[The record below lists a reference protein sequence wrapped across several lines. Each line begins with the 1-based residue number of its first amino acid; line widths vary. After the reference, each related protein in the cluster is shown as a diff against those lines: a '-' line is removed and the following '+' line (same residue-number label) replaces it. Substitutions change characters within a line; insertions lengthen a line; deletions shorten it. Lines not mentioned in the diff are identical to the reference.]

1 MTTPAPGSDPAPTPN
16 GSAPGSAGGYSPE
29 IPHESPDDSLAPRT
43 RLASSVGRMF
53 DLSGPLTLPLRGLA
67 SAAVSLRHRN
77 YRLFWAGSFVSN
89 IGSWMHTTAR
99 SWLVYELSGHSK
111 LWVGLDAFALGAPAL
126 LTPMSGVL
134 ADRLDRRWLL
144 GVANLLASVIAL
156 ALALLYWSGNI
167 QVWQIILSSLFMG
180 LINVA
185 IFPANQSLIPELV
198 GRHELTNAVALNSL
212 QFNSSRVIGPALG
225 GMVLLT
231 LGAGWNFT
239 FNAVSFLAVVAAL
252 AVMNLT
258 PAPSP
263 STHEPPLRSL
273 RQGMSYIRRRPDILV
288 MLALVMLTGVLGSP
302 TLTLLPALSREVF
315 AGAEKEYSYFL
326 SAFGAGAVVGAILLA
341 ARSRRGPTPWRIYL
355 TLPCLGAVE
364 ALLSVAGRL
373 PVALLL
379 IAAAGSMWVGTMAR
393 VNTAILSSTPRHLR
407 GRVSGFFVM
416 CFLVGLP
423 LGSLGFGALADRIG
437 TQPVFVLCGL
447 LLALGST
454 VIYFFARRA
463 GVRYQAHAADES
475 LPASSPL
482 VPDEPA

>member
-1 MTTPAPGSDPAPTPN
+1 MSTDAPDPGSTDDSPES
-16 GSAPGSAGGYSPE
+16 SAPPASPLD
-29 IPHESPDDSLAPRT
+29 SPDDAITSRT
-43 RLASSVGRMF
+43 SFASSLGRMF

-67 SAAVSLRHRN
+67 SATVSLRHRN

-144 GVANLLASVIAL
+144 GVANLLAGFIAL
-156 ALALLYWSGNI
+156 ALALLYWSGHI
-167 QVWQIILSSLFMG
+167 HVWQIVLSSLFMG

-198 GRHELTNAVALNSL
+198 GRNELTNAVALNSL
-212 QFNSSRVIGPALG
+212 QFNSSRVIGPAIG
-225 GMVLLT
+225 GVVLLT

-239 FNAVSFLAVVAAL
+239 LNAVSFLAVVAAL
-252 AVMNLT
+252 AVMTLA
-258 PAPSP
+258 PAPAHV
-263 STHEPPLRSL
+263 THEPPLRSL

-288 MLALVMLTGVLGSP
+288 MLSLVMLTGVLGSP

-326 SAFGAGAVVGAILLA
+326 SAFGAGAVIGAILLA
-341 ARSRRGPTPWRIYL
+341 ARSRRGPTPWRIYV
-355 TLPCLGAVE
+355 TLPCLGVVE

-463 GVRYQAHAADES
+463 RVRYQADAADDS

-482 VPDEPA
+482 APDEPA